1 MAVRSFRD
9 LEVWQVAHELTLMVY
24 RATASFPKQEMFGLT
39 SQLRRSVASVP
50 ANIAEG
56 WGRRST
62 KDYLRH
68 LSIANGSLEESRYF
82 LLLARDLSYL
92 ADEQYDEMEV
102 LAKRIASMIH
112 GLEGA
117 LRNRM
122 AVQADAVA
130 RPSPA
135 EVPMHNEPSRSR
147 TEQPDSRSPQPATS
161 DPQPATRSPQP
172 ATRNP

>member
-9 LEVWQVAHELTLMVY
+9 LEVWQIAHELTLAVY
-24 RATASFPKQEMFGLT
+24 RATAVFPKHEMFGLT
-39 SQLRRSVASVP
+39 SQLRRSAASVP

-68 LSIANGSLEESRYF
+68 LSNANGSLEESRYF

-92 ADEQYDEMEV
+92 AGEQSEEMEV
-102 LAKRIASMIH
+102 LATRIASMIH
-112 GLEGA
+112 ALEGA
-117 LRNRM
+117 LQKRM
-122 AVQADAVA
+122 AVRADAVD
-130 RPSPA
+130 
-135 EVPMHNEPSRSR
+135 R
-147 TEQPDSRSPQPATS
+147 TERPEIAANGVPSQSRNPQPGARG
-161 DPQPATRSPQP
+161 PIP